1 MPRDQL
7 HRDERFVSALTAAA
21 ALFISRESNRRSLI
35 TVTRVE
41 LEDGGKKARIFVSV
55 LPKEQT
61 HAVTDF
67 LSRQKEEFVAFLK
80 TQARLHTIPR
90 VTFLPDP
97 EMGESVES
105 EPQA

>member
-1 MPRDQL
+1 MPRDQV

-21 ALFISRESNRRSLI
+21 ALFINRESNRRSLI
-35 TVTRVE
+35 TVTKVE
-41 LEDGGKKARIFVSV
+41 IEDGGRIARIFVSV
-55 LPKEQT
+55 MPQNQA

-67 LSRQKEEFVAFLK
+67 LSRQQREFAAFLK

-97 EMGESVES
+97 EMGVDGKIL
-105 EPQA
+105 P